1 LQVIAANDKPVGATD
16 VKFLLTQSVK
26 RNLTYTERARHDV
39 PVSADSR
46 NTLRAHA
53 HALSD
58 LGKAC
63 TDLAAEHRSAANAV
77 ERNREKI
84 TYDRHFRQWILRV
97 GELSAIAE
105 HLLALQVELARSFGV
120 TWEEVG
126 AALGVSRQA
135 AWDRFAS
142 HERWQKSRRITQL
155 RNARAAPRRQ
165 AAVLLKV
172 RDQVDGS
179 RAELHALQQWLD
191 ERPPRTQP

>member
-1 LQVIAANDKPVGATD
+1 MRGPNQ
-16 VKFLLTQSVK
+16 
-26 RNLTYTERARHDV
+26 
-39 PVSADSR
+39 
-46 NTLRAHA
+46 
-53 HALSD
+53 
-58 LGKAC
+58 
-63 TDLAAEHRSAANAV
+63 
-77 ERNREKI
+77 
-84 TYDRHFRQWILRV
+84 RQWCLTFYAVGGDGGNRPIPLRRGLLPWRFILSTNARQASRR
-97 GELSAIAE
+97 LSSS
-105 HLLALQVELARSFGV
+105 QVELARSFGV

-142 HERWQKSRRITQL
+142 HERWQKSKRITQL

-179 RAELHALQQWLD
+179 RAELHALQRWLD

>member
-1 LQVIAANDKPVGATD
+1 MSG
-16 VKFLLTQSVK
+16 S
-26 RNLTYTERARHDV
+26 Y
-39 PVSADSR
+39 R
-46 NTLRAHA
+46 NTIRAHA

-58 LGKAC
+58 LGGAYRG
-63 TDLAAEHRSAANAV
+63 LAAEHRSAASAV
-77 ERNREKI
+77 ERDREKV

-97 GELSAIAE
+97 GELSAAAE
-105 HLLALQVELARSFGV
+105 RLLALEIELARSFGV

-155 RNARAAPRRQ
+155 RNARTAPMKE

-172 RDQVDGS
+172 RDQVNGS
-179 RAELHALQQWLD
+179 RAELYALQQWLD
-191 ERPPRTQP
+191 ERPPRTKP

>member
-1 LQVIAANDKPVGATD
+1 MSAA
-16 VKFLLTQSVK
+16 
-26 RNLTYTERARHDV
+26 Y
-39 PVSADSR
+39 R

-58 LGKAC
+58 LGTAC
-63 TDLAAEHRSAANAV
+63 KGLAAEHRSAASAV
-77 ERNREKI
+77 ERDREKV

-97 GELSAIAE
+97 GELSAAAE
-105 HLLALQVELARSFGV
+105 RLLALEIELARSFGV

-142 HERWQKSRRITQL
+142 RERWQKSRRITQL
-155 RNARAAPRRQ
+155 RNARTAPMKE

-172 RDQVDGS
+172 RNDQVDGS
-179 RAELHALQQWLD
+179 RAELHALQQWLY
-191 ERPPRTQP
+191 ERPPRTRP

>member
-1 LQVIAANDKPVGATD
+1 MDVTD
-16 VKFLLTQSVK
+16 VEL
-26 RNLTYTERARHDV
+26 ARHDV
-39 PVSADSR
+39 PVSADYR
-46 NTLRAHA
+46 NTLGAHA
-53 HALSD
+53 HALTD

-63 TDLAAEHRSAANAV
+63 TSLAAEHRSAANSV

-97 GELSAIAE
+97 GELSAAAE
-105 HLLALQVELARSFGV
+105 RLLGLEIELARSFGV

-142 HERWQKSRRITQL
+142 HERWQKSKRITQL

-191 ERPPRTQP
+191 GRPPRTQP

>member
-1 LQVIAANDKPVGATD
+1 MENQVTVACF
-16 VKFLLTQSVK
+16 VKFSLIETVKQSLTSA
-26 RNLTYTERARHDV
+26 EIARHNV
-39 PVSADSR
+39 PVSSAYR

-58 LGKAC
+58 LGKAS
-63 TDLAAEHRSAANAV
+63 TDLAAEHRSTANAV
-77 ERNREKI
+77 ERDREKA

-97 GELSAIAE
+97 GELSAAAE
-105 HLLALQVELARSFGV
+105 RLLALEIELARSFGV

-135 AWDRFAS
+135 AWDRFSS
-142 HERWQKSRRITQL
+142 HERWRKSRRIAQL
-155 RNARAAPRRQ
+155 RNARTAPMKQ

-179 RAELHALQQWLD
+179 RTELHALQQWLD
-191 ERPPRTQP
+191 ERPPRTRP

>member
-1 LQVIAANDKPVGATD
+1 MSAT
-16 VKFLLTQSVK
+16 
-26 RNLTYTERARHDV
+26 Y
-39 PVSADSR
+39 R

-53 HALSD
+53 HALSN

-63 TDLAAEHRSAANAV
+63 ADLAAEHRSAANAV
-77 ERNREKI
+77 ERDREKV

-97 GELSAIAE
+97 GEVSAAAE
-105 HLLALQVELARSFGV
+105 RLLALEIELARSFGV

-155 RNARAAPRRQ
+155 QNARTAPLKQ

-172 RDQVDGS
+172 RDQIDGS
-179 RAELHALQQWLD
+179 RGELHALQQWLD
-191 ERPPRTQP
+191 QRPPRTQP